1 MRFLRDC
8 ISILLFCSTLLLIVE
23 VATPVDTINTT
34 LSIRDG
40 DTIVSAG
47 GTYEL
52 GFFSPGKSKNRY
64 LGIWYGKISVQTA
77 VWVANGESPLNDSSG
92 VVRLTNQGLLVLVNR
107 SGSIIWSSNTST
119 PARNPVAQLLDSG
132 NLVVKEEGD
141 NNPENSLW
149 QSFEHPGNTL
159 IPGMKIGR
167 NRVTGMDWSLAA
179 WKSLDDPSRGNI
191 TGILVPYGYPELV
204 ELEDSKV
211 KYRSGPWNGLGFSGM
226 PPLKPNPIYTYEFVF
241 NEKEIFYREQLVNS
255 SMHWR
260 IVLAQNGDIQQLLW
274 IEKTQ
279 SWFLYETENI
289 NNCAR
294 YKLCGANG
302 ICSINNSPVC
312 DCLNGF
318 EPRVPRDWERTDWSS
333 GCIRKTA
340 LNCSGD
346 GFQKVSGVKLPE
358 TRQSWFNKSMSLEEC
373 RNTCLK
379 NCSCTAYANMDIR
392 NGGSGCLL
400 WFNDLIDILFQD
412 EKDTIFIRMAASE
425 LPGMNLSSVGI
436 YCLDF
441 SNF

>member
-1 MRFLRDC
+1 
-8 ISILLFCSTLLLIVE
+8 
-23 VATPVDTINTT
+23 
-34 LSIRDG
+34 
-40 DTIVSAG
+40 
-47 GTYEL
+47 
-52 GFFSPGKSKNRY
+52 
-64 LGIWYGKISVQTA
+64 
-77 VWVANGESPLNDSSG
+77 
-92 VVRLTNQGLLVLVNR
+92 
-107 SGSIIWSSNTST
+107 
-119 PARNPVAQLLDSG
+119 LDSG

-179 WKSLDDPSRGNI
+179 WKSVDDPSRGNI

-260 IVLAQNGDIQQLLW
+260 IVVAQNGDIQQLLW

-302 ICSINNSPVC
+302 ICSIDNSPVC

-318 EPRVPRDWERTDWSS
+318 VPRVPRDWERTDWSS

-346 GFQKVSGVKLPE
+346 GFRKVSGVKLPE

>member
-1 MRFLRDC
+1 
-8 ISILLFCSTLLLIVE
+8 
-23 VATPVDTINTT
+23 
-34 LSIRDG
+34 
-40 DTIVSAG
+40 
-47 GTYEL
+47 
-52 GFFSPGKSKNRY
+52 
-64 LGIWYGKISVQTA
+64 
-77 VWVANGESPLNDSSG
+77 
-92 VVRLTNQGLLVLVNR
+92 
-107 SGSIIWSSNTST
+107 
-119 PARNPVAQLLDSG
+119 
-132 NLVVKEEGD
+132 
-141 NNPENSLW
+141 
-149 QSFEHPGNTL
+149 
-159 IPGMKIGR
+159 
-167 NRVTGMDWSLAA
+167 
-179 WKSLDDPSRGNI
+179 
-191 TGILVPYGYPELV
+191 
-204 ELEDSKV
+204 
-211 KYRSGPWNGLGFSGM
+211 M

-255 SMHWR
+255 SMHCR

-302 ICSINNSPVC
+302 ICRINNSPVC

-318 EPRVPRDWERTDWSS
+318 VPKVPRDWERTDWSS

-346 GFQKVSGVKLPE
+346 GFRKVSGVKLPE
-358 TRQSWFNKSMSLEEC
+358 TRQSWFNKSMSLQEC
-373 RNTCLK
+373 RNMCLK

>member
-1 MRFLRDC
+1 
-8 ISILLFCSTLLLIVE
+8 
-23 VATPVDTINTT
+23 
-34 LSIRDG
+34 
-40 DTIVSAG
+40 
-47 GTYEL
+47 
-52 GFFSPGKSKNRY
+52 
-64 LGIWYGKISVQTA
+64 
-77 VWVANGESPLNDSSG
+77 
-92 VVRLTNQGLLVLVNR
+92 
-107 SGSIIWSSNTST
+107 
-119 PARNPVAQLLDSG
+119 
-132 NLVVKEEGD
+132 
-141 NNPENSLW
+141 
-149 QSFEHPGNTL
+149 
-159 IPGMKIGR
+159 MKIGR

-179 WKSLDDPSRGNI
+179 WKSQDDPSRGNI

-211 KYRSGPWNGLGFSGM
+211 KHRSGPWNGLGFSGM

-312 DCLNGF
+312 DCLSGF
-318 EPRVPRDWERTDWSS
+318 VPKVPRDWERTDWSS
-333 GCIRKTA
+333 VCIRKTA

-346 GFQKVSGVKLPE
+346 GFRKVSGVKLPE

-379 NCSCTAYANMDIR
+379 NCSCTAYANMDVR

-425 LPGMNLSSVGI
+425 LGMSSSSVGI

-441 SNF
+441 SHF